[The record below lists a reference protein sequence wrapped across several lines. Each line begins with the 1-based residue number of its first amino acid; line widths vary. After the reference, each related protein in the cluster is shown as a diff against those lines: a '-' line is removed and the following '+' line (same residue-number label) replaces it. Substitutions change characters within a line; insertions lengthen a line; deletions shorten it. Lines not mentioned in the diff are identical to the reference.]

1 MTLRPYQQAAFDAAI
16 TYIRKCFEPCLI
28 EAATGAG
35 KSHIIAAIAEWVHR
49 HSGKKVLCLAPSKEL
64 IQQNHKKYLA
74 TGNPASIYCASV
86 SKSLTHDVVFG
97 SPRTVLNAIEKFG
110 SNFAAIVIDEAHG
123 ITPTVKK
130 IIEEMR
136 TKNKKIRVIGLTATP
151 YRLGDG
157 YIYQYDDNGDPV
169 ADFQTKDPYFNTL
182 VYKIT
187 ASQLIEMG
195 FLTKPH
201 AEPVHAQ
208 AYDTTGIINHT
219 AAEYEQAFEGQGRK
233 TSLIIA
239 EVVDISQYRKGVM
252 IFCATIQHAQE
263 ALASLPP
270 NNSRLVTGKTPK
282 VEREQIIE
290 EFKARK
296 YKYLVNVSVLTTGFD
311 AEHVDVVALLRA
323 TDSVGLMQQ
332 IIGRGLR
339 LCKGKDD
346 CLVLDYAGNIE
357 NHCPDGDI
365 FNPKIEARYKST
377 ESFDMDAVCPDCNVK
392 NTFKGRDNPERFER
406 DVNGYFV
413 DLEGEHILTDDKPT
427 PAHHGRR
434 CYGQEIVAGQ
444 AVRCNYRWSFK
455 QCLECG
461 HENDIAAR
469 YCEKCKNELI
479 DPNEKLMLDFKRM
492 KSDPYTASTDQVL
505 SWRCQLWTSKAGNES
520 VRVDFTTEFASFP
533 VWHAPSKSSR
543 NMRSWELF
551 CGAVF
556 GEYIESP
563 ELFMDRINE
572 FEGLMPKTIT
582 TEKDRS
588 SKFYRVFDYNRIE
601 DEIQQLA

>member
-1 MTLRPYQQAAFDAAI
+1 MLRPYQQAAFDAAI
-16 TYIRKCFEPCLI
+16 TYIRKCYEPCLI

-35 KSHIIAAIAEWVHR
+35 KSHIIASIAEWIHS

-64 IQQNHKKYLA
+64 VTQNHKKYLA

-97 SPRTVLNAIEKFG
+97 SPRTVLNSIEKFG
-110 SNFAAIVIDEAHG
+110 NNFAAIVIDEAHG

-130 IIEEMR
+130 VIEEMR
-136 TKNKKIRVIGLTATP
+136 VNNKKIRVIGLTATP

-157 YIYQYDDNGDPV
+157 YIYQYDETGSPV
-169 ADFQTKDPYFNTL
+169 CNEQAKDPYFNTL
-182 VYKIT
+182 VYRIT
-187 ASQLIEMG
+187 APELIEMG
-195 FLTKPH
+195 YLTKPH

-208 AYDTTGIINHT
+208 SYDTSGIVNHT

-233 TSLIIA
+233 TSLIISDI
-239 EVVDISQYRKGVM
+239 VDISQYRKGVM

-270 NNSRLVTGKTPK
+270 ENSKLVTGKTGSK
-282 VEREQIIE
+282 EREQIIE
-290 EFKARK
+290 DFKARK

-311 AEHVDVVALLRA
+311 AEHVDVVALLRS

-365 FNPKIEARYKST
+365 FNPKIEARYKVS

-392 NTFKGRDNPERFER
+392 NVFKGRDNPERFER
-406 DVNGYFV
+406 DINGYFV
-413 DLEGEHILTDDKPT
+413 DLEGQHILTDDKPT

-434 CYGQEIVAGQ
+434 CYGQDIVAGQ

-469 YCEKCKNELI
+469 YCEKCKHELI
-479 DPNEKLMLDFKRM
+479 DPNEKLILDFKRM
-492 KSDPYTASTDQVL
+492 KADPYTTSTDKVL

-533 VWHAPSKSSR
+533 VWSAPSKSSR
-543 NMRSWELF
+543 NMRMWELL

-556 GEYIESP
+556 GGYLPSCQD
-563 ELFMDRINE
+563 FMDKIDD
-572 FEGLMPKTIT
+572 FQGTMPRTIT
-582 TEKDRS
+582 AQKDRA
-588 SKFYRVFDYNRIE
+588 SKFYRVQDYNRKT
-601 DEIQQLA
+601 DEIPDIN